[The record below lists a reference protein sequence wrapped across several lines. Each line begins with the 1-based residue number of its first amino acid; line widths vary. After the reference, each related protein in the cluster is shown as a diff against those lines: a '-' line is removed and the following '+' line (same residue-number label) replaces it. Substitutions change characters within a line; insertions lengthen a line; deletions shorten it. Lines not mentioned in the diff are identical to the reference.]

1 MEDESVAID
10 LDRTFESS
18 EIFASYSP
26 ELHDTTIDLIIS
38 REHTLDKALE
48 LLHQEKY
55 IIKNIRPKSGR
66 LEEFF
71 VRHTQA

>member
-1 MEDESVAID
+1 MEDESVTID

-18 EIFASYSP
+18 ELFAEYSP
-26 ELHDTTIDLIIS
+26 ILHDTTIDLTIS
-38 REHTLDKALE
+38 REHTLDRALE
-48 LLHQEKY
+48 ILHKEKY

-71 VRHTQA
+71 IRHTQE